1 MHRQAK
7 YDIRSVRKLTHS
19 ELVQQRLT
27 VTNVATAPRH
37 PIRLIAEDVRSLYNV
52 GSLFRT
58 SDSFLVDTLVL
69 TGFTP
74 TPPRKEITKTAL
86 GATETVP
93 WTSFSTT
100 AEAIEAQR
108 RDGYTVLA
116 LELTTTAKQIDAM
129 STTEYPVCLV
139 VGNELTGV
147 RPETLAICDGAVMI
161 PMFGVKHS
169 LNVAVAAGIALY
181 ELVRQLP

>member
-1 MHRQAK
+1 M
-7 YDIRSVRKLTHS
+7 RKLTHS
-19 ELVQQRLT
+19 ELVQQRLSADS
-27 VTNVATAPRH
+27 VAAAARH

-58 SDSFLVDTLVL
+58 ADGFLIDQLVL

-93 WTSFSTT
+93 WTWFTTT
-100 AEAIEAQR
+100 AEAIQAQR

-116 LELTTTAKQIDAM
+116 LELTTTARHINEMVATD
-129 STTEYPVCLV
+129 YPVCIV
-139 VGNELTGV
+139 VGNELTGI
-147 RPETLAICDGAVMI
+147 RPETLAVCNGSVMI

-169 LNVAVAAGIALY
+169 LNVAVASGIALY

>member
-1 MHRQAK
+1 M
-7 YDIRSVRKLTHS
+7 
-19 ELVQQRLT
+19 
-27 VTNVATAPRH
+27 
-37 PIRLIAEDVRSLYNV
+37 IAEDVRSLYNV

-58 SDSFLVDTLVL
+58 ADSFLVDRLIL

-93 WTSFSTT
+93 WAWFETT
-100 AEAIEAQR
+100 AEAIAVQH
-108 RDGYTVLA
+108 RDGYRVLA
-116 LELTTTAKQIDAM
+116 LELTTLARQIDAI
-129 STTEYPVCLV
+129 TAADYPVCIV

-147 RPETLAICDGAVMI
+147 RPETLASCDGAVMI

-169 LNVAVAAGIALY
+169 LNVAVAAGVALY